1 MLLTTKSGRAVEMPT
16 DEENALIEAG
26 IASDVD
32 TYELSAAEFSQLKHI
47 GRPSAALLI
56 QQKRVSPTHQRHQH
70 IPNKINFLLRRG
82 KGLYKFEFILPVE
95 SIALWLRLQ

>member
-1 MLLTTKSGRAVEMPT
+1 MPT

-47 GRPSAALLI
+47 GRPLTADSTEARITAASRSSTKS
-56 QQKRVSPTHQRHQH
+56 Q
-70 IPNKINFLLRRG
+70 
-82 KGLYKFEFILPVE
+82 
-95 SIALWLRLQ
+95 